1 MKGNNNMSKIQ
12 WTNKIS
18 GETGYV
24 KAFSRQM
31 GHFENTYD
39 IDEAKEYKT
48 EAAAKTAIRGLEAV
62 GEADNNI
69 FEIV

>member
-1 MKGNNNMSKIQ
+1 MKGNTNMSKIQ

-31 GHFENTYD
+31 GHFKTHMILMKQKNTKQKLQQKQRFVD
-39 IDEAKEYKT
+39 
-48 EAAAKTAIRGLEAV
+48 
-62 GEADNNI
+62 
-69 FEIV
+69 

>member
-1 MKGNNNMSKIQ
+1 MAKIK
-12 WTNKIS
+12 WTNKVS

-24 KAFSRQM
+24 KAFSKKE
-31 GHFENTYD
+31 GHFENTYLES
-39 IDEAKEYKT
+39 EAKPYKT
-48 EAAAKTAIRGLEAV
+48 EAAAKTAIKGLEAV

>member
-1 MKGNNNMSKIQ
+1 MFKIQ
-12 WTNKIS
+12 WTNKMS

-24 KAFSRQM
+24 KAFPKKM
-31 GHFENTYD
+31 GHFENTYNV
-39 IDEAKEYKT
+39 DEAKPYKT

-69 FEIV
+69 FEII